1 MPKNMSLAEW
11 GNRSKALS
19 DAFDAIPGCQEWFL
33 SAGARRRNAIAMA
46 VSSKIPKEKAGLK
59 DKFEQA
65 YYDLLWK
72 EAQLHQEAYGI
83 WPTFEVEE
91 IEYDA
96 LGDGQE

>member
-19 DAFDAIPGCQEWFL
+19 EAFNAIPGCTDWFV
-33 SAGARRRNAIAMA
+33 SAGARRRNAIAAA
-46 VSSKIPKEKAGLK
+46 VNSKIPKEKAGLSGE
-59 DKFEQA
+59 FEAA
-65 YYDLLWK
+65 YYELLWK
-72 EAQLHQEAYGI
+72 EAQLHQEAYGF

-96 LGDGQE
+96 IGDNQE